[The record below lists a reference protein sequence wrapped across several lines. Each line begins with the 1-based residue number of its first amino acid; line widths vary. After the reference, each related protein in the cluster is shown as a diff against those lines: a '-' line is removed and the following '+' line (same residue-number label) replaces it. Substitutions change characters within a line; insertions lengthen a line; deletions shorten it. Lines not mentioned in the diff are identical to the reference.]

1 VVKQARITRR
11 MPAALLL
18 MVLAALAL
26 TEGCAPNW
34 IGRYNELAFCTP
46 KRVRNPIWDSFDEW
60 YEDLRYWVQEELEQ
74 EVDFPG
80 PLPSD
85 LKPPEGNY
93 ILGPF
98 DLLEITINDLFQPG
112 VRHLERV
119 RIAEDGNIQ
128 LPYVGRVQA
137 AGLSAAGLEQRLM
150 AMYSPDPLA
159 DPKISVFIS
168 EYRNRFCYFMGAVN
182 QPGMYPLLT
191 PDMEL
196 LQVVAQAGGV
206 SPMAEQFAYLSRRFT
221 AEELNRLLLESYA
234 EDGEGADKDKEKGQG
249 KKNTGSEVAPGEAES
264 ESPKASSEGAAAS
277 NGSHK
282 LTPMEELQL
291 LTQGRTPPVK
301 EEAAAGEAEPA
312 APAEALVPEAPA
324 APSSGNGGEWK
335 FVDGRWVQTGAAAA
349 PAEGDAGATAAGF
362 TLPEDGKVDL
372 ATLPESLQKKL
383 ARLGIVQ
390 GGEGL
395 RRIIRIDIRA
405 ALQLDPTQNPVMRNG
420 DVVNFPEP
428 AAGEWYING
437 EVARRGVYSLTGRKI
452 TLLQAIA
459 AAGGLTEVA
468 IPKRGE
474 VVRRVGENE
483 EEIIYFDLAKIA
495 KGESPDF
502 FLQPDDYINIGTD
515 QGAIWMAVLRNA
527 FRATYGFGLVYD
539 QNFADIYPFRGDI
552 QPLFGRN

>member
-1 VVKQARITRR
+1 VVKQTRITRR

-18 MVLAALAL
+18 AVLAALVL

-74 EVDFPG
+74 DVDFPG
-80 PLPSD
+80 PLASD

-93 ILGPF
+93 ILGSF

-168 EYRNRFCYFMGAVN
+168 EYRNRFCYFMGAIN

-191 PDMEL
+191 TDMEL
-196 LQVVAQAGGV
+196 LQAVAQAGGV

-234 EDGEGADKDKEKGQG
+234 EDGEGEDKDKA
-249 KKNTGSEVAPGEAES
+249 SDAAPGAAES
-264 ESPKASSEGAAAS
+264 AAPTASSDDAAAS

-291 LTQGRTPPVK
+291 LTQGRTPPVT
-301 EEAAAGEAEPA
+301 EGAAAEAESTPA
-312 APAEALVPEAPA
+312 AETLVPEAPA

-349 PAEGDAGATAAGF
+349 AEGDDSATAAGF
-362 TLPEDGKVDL
+362 TLPEDGTVDL

-395 RRIIRIDIRA
+395 RRIIRIDIRS

-437 EVARRGVYSLTGRKI
+437 EVVRRGVYSLTGRKI

-552 QPLFGRN
+552 QPLFGRD

>member
-1 VVKQARITRR
+1 MVKQTRITRR

-18 MVLAALAL
+18 AVLAALVL

-34 IGRYNELAFCTP
+34 IGWYNELAFCTP

-74 EVDFPG
+74 DVDFPG
-80 PLPSD
+80 PLASD

-93 ILGPF
+93 ILGSF

-168 EYRNRFCYFMGAVN
+168 EYRNRFCYFMGAIN

-191 PDMEL
+191 TDMEL
-196 LQVVAQAGGV
+196 LQAVAQAGGV

-234 EDGEGADKDKEKGQG
+234 EDGEGEDKDKDKG
-249 KKNTGSEVAPGEAES
+249 TASDAAPGAAES
-264 ESPKASSEGAAAS
+264 AAPTASSDDAAAS

-291 LTQGRTPPVK
+291 LTQGRTPPVT
-301 EEAAAGEAEPA
+301 EGAAAEAESTPA
-312 APAEALVPEAPA
+312 AETLVPEAPA

-349 PAEGDAGATAAGF
+349 AEGDDSATAAGF
-362 TLPEDGKVDL
+362 TLPEDGTVDL

-395 RRIIRIDIRA
+395 RRIIRIDIRS

-437 EVARRGVYSLTGRKI
+437 EVVRRGVYSLTGRKI

-552 QPLFGRN
+552 QPLFGRD